1 MSYLNQYIEVVNK
14 RLKSISCTDSEGNPI
29 ATQKA
34 LDLWRSFALVV
45 KSNDKIQYFIGNGAS
60 ATMASHMALDCSKNA
75 GLRSFAL
82 NDIAA
87 LTAVGNDFGNEALFF
102 APLSWYCRPGDL
114 LIAISSSGNSS
125 NIIEGIKAARK
136 ANAKIIT
143 LSGMKQDNKT
153 RKLGDI
159 NLYVPANTYG
169 VVECVHQIILHSWLD
184 EMINSKEW

>member
-1 MSYLNQYIEVVNK
+1 MSYFNQYIEVVND
-14 RLKSISCTDSEGNPI
+14 RLKSSACTDIDGNPI

-34 LDLWRSFALVV
+34 LDLWRSLAIAV
-45 KSNDKIQYFIGNGAS
+45 KSNDKTQYFIGNGAS

-87 LTAVGNDFGNEALFF
+87 LTAVGNDIGNEALFF

-114 LIAISSSGNSS
+114 LIAISSSGNSP
-125 NIIEGIKAARK
+125 NIIAGIQAARK
-136 ANAKIIT
+136 ASAKVIT
-143 LSGMKQDNKT
+143 LSGMKHDNKA

-159 NLYVPANTYG
+159 NFYVPANTYG
-169 VVECVHQIILHSWLD
+169 IVECIHQIMLHSWLD
-184 EMINSKEW
+184 EMMHVKEW

>member
-1 MSYLNQYIEVVNK
+1 MSYFNQYIEVVND
-14 RLKSISCTDSEGNPI
+14 RLKSIACTDIDGNPI

-34 LDLWRSFALVV
+34 LDLWRSLAIAV
-45 KSNDKIQYFIGNGAS
+45 KSNDKTQYFIGNGAS

-87 LTAVGNDFGNEALFF
+87 LTAVGNDIGNEALFF

-114 LIAISSSGNSS
+114 LIAISSSGNSP
-125 NIIEGIKAARK
+125 NIIAGIQAARK
-136 ANAKIIT
+136 ASAKVIT
-143 LSGMKQDNKT
+143 LSGMKHDNKA

-159 NLYVPANTYG
+159 NFYVPANTYG
-169 VVECVHQIILHSWLD
+169 IVECIHQIMLHSWLD
-184 EMINSKEW
+184 EMMHVKEW